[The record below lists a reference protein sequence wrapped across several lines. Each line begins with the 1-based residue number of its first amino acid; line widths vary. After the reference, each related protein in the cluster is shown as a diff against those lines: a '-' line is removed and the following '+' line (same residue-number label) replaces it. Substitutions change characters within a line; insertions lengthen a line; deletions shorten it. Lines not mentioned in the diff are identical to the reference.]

1 MARNSTAQKQA
12 KEQAKQIAHDLGI
25 QRKPTG
31 LRTLDCIGLVQDR
44 DAERFG
50 LVFKMPPN
58 TDVTAGPITLQRY
71 LLRDWLDGKPL
82 PFPTLGNRIKL
93 AHSLACSL
101 AELHLMGVLHKNL
114 HSGNVLFFR
123 ARFTRAVSVREPYV
137 GGFEVSRPEHD
148 SSLSISLGST
158 DFNQYRHPELRD
170 ASNPLQGRPSSS
182 PKYDVYGLGLIL
194 LEIGLWQPL
203 KRVLTEKSSMSPAA
217 TVERYIE
224 VARLNLPH
232 MMGPVYCEAVLDCI
246 DIERQAI
253 EDPSSLAEKVIKRL
267 EQCQC
272 QA

>member
-1 MARNSTAQKQA
+1 MARDSMAQNQA
-12 KEQAKQIAHDLGI
+12 KEQAKRIAYDLGI

-44 DAERFG
+44 DVLRFG
-50 LVFKMPPN
+50 LLFKMPPD
-58 TDVTAGPITLQRY
+58 TDVTVGPITLHRY
-71 LLRDWLDGKPL
+71 LFRDKLDGKPV

-101 AELHLMGVLHKNL
+101 AELHMIGILHKNF
-114 HSGNVLFFR
+114 HSGNVLFFP

-148 SSLSISLGST
+148 PSLSISLNST
-158 DFNQYRHPELRD
+158 YFDQYRHPELRD

-182 PKYDVYGLGLIL
+182 RKYDVYGLGLVL

-203 KRVLTEKSSMSPAA
+203 QRVIGMKASMSPMA
-217 TVERYIE
+217 TAKRYVD
-224 VARLNLPH
+224 VALLNLPH
-232 MMGPVYCEAVLDCI
+232 MMGPVYCDAVLDCL

-253 EDPSSLAEKVIKRL
+253 KDPSSLAEKVIKRL